1 MAETDSNA
9 DANDGTV
16 AGCIEF
22 LGYTM
27 KHGYVNPNTASSIR
41 TGVNKVMS
49 IIDGLDD
56 DDMREMNVDDLM
68 QRFRT
73 LARGKDIKQESIDE
87 YERRFRQAREW
98 YLKFLANDDSWKPS
112 QRPVKTTS
120 NGAAKKPTARPGS
133 KVSVAPEPQVTHG
146 EREVLPGLITYP
158 FPIRSGVQGEITLPE
173 DLTRREAQRIAA
185 FISTLAFDDEETPK
199 ERLAITQ

>member
-1 MAETDSNA
+1 MADT
-9 DANDGTV
+9 NDGTV

-56 DDMREMNVDDLM
+56 DDMRQMNVDDLM

-87 YERRFRQAREW
+87 YERRFRQARDW
-98 YLKFLANDDSWKPS
+98 YLKFLANDDSWK
-112 QRPVKTTS
+112 
-120 NGAAKKPTARPGS
+120 
-133 KVSVAPEPQVTHG
+133 
-146 EREVLPGLITYP
+146 
-158 FPIRSGVQGEITLPE
+158 
-173 DLTRREAQRIAA
+173 
-185 FISTLAFDDEETPK
+185 
-199 ERLAITQ
+199 